1 MKDDNNDSIEN
12 NNEDIKILC
21 LEIKDKNNFKND

>member
-1 MKDDNNDSIEN
+1 MKDIEDCN
-12 NNEDIKILC
+12 KEDDNEDIKILC